1 MQPAIDPSITP
12 REDTTVRYTL
22 DPSTSRFRAQAF
34 ASGLLSSF
42 GHNPII
48 VIRGFSGEARVDPA
62 ALEQSSLTLTV
73 DIGSFEVENDIS
85 QKDRQEILRM
95 TREEVFETNNF
106 PDVHY
111 ECDSVTGSKIGEGRY
126 WVALNGNLALHGV
139 TRPQKVAAT
148 VAVDGDTCRASG
160 EFIIRQS
167 DYKIK
172 LVSAVGGALKVKDDV
187 KCTFDIMARK
197 TE

>member
-1 MQPAIDPSITP
+1 LQPAIDPSVP
-12 REDTTVRYTL
+12 LREDATVRYTL

-48 VIRGFSGEARVDPA
+48 VIRGFSGEARVDPN
-62 ALEQSSLTLTV
+62 ALEQSSLTFTV
-73 DIGSFEVENDIS
+73 DIASLEVENDIS

-106 PDVHY
+106 PGIYY
-111 ECDSVTGSKIGEGRY
+111 ECNSVTGSKIGEGRF
-126 WVALNGNLALHGV
+126 WVAMNGNLTLHGV

-148 VAVDGDTCRASG
+148 VAVDDGTCRASG

-167 DYKIK
+167 DYNIK
-172 LVSAVGGALKVKDDV
+172 LVSAVGGALKVKDEV
-187 KCTFDIMARK
+187 KCTFDIKARK

>member
-1 MQPAIDPSITP
+1 LHSAINPITP
-12 REDTTVRYTL
+12 SREDTAVRYTL

-34 ASGLLSSF
+34 ASGLLASF

-48 VIRGFSGEARVDPA
+48 VIRQFFGEARVNPQT
-62 ALEQSSLTLTV
+62 LEQSSLTLSV
-73 DIGSFEVENDIS
+73 DIGGLEVENDIS

-95 TREEVFETNNF
+95 AQDEVFEKDRY
-106 PDVHY
+106 PDVRY
-111 ECDSVTGSKIGEGRY
+111 ECSSVTGSKIGEGRF
-126 WVALNGNLALHGV
+126 WVAMNGNLTLHGL
-139 TRPQKVAAT
+139 TRPQKIAAT
-148 VAVDGDTCRASG
+148 VAVDGSTCRASG
-160 EFIIRQS
+160 EFTIRQS

>member
-1 MQPAIDPSITP
+1 MHSAINSTTPSP
-12 REDTTVRYTL
+12 EETTVRYTL

-106 PDVHY
+106 PDIRY
-111 ECDSVTGSKIGEGRY
+111 ECNSATGSKIGEGRF
-126 WVALNGNLALHGV
+126 WVAMNGNLTLHGV
-139 TRPQKVAAT
+139 TRPQKIAAT
-148 VAVDGDTCRASG
+148 VAVDGSTCRASG
-160 EFIIRQS
+160 EFTIRQS